1 MIKDTLRKVLDEEA
15 KKEYPLDT
23 PSKLEAMTRE
33 ELLCRAVIQ
42 RATKT
47 GSAESLDKIAD
58 LVGEKKEQ
66 TVNVNLG
73 DVLSKFSN
81 DR

>member
-15 KKEYPLDT
+15 SKEYPLDT
-23 PSKLEAMTRE
+23 PSKLEKMTRE
-33 ELLCRAVIQ
+33 ELLVRAVIQ
-42 RATKT
+42 KTTKN
-47 GSAESLDKIAD
+47 GSAEALDKIAD

-73 DVLSKFSN
+73 DVLSKFTN

>member
-15 KKEYPLDT
+15 SKEYPLDT
-23 PSKLEAMTRE
+23 PSKLANMTRE
-33 ELLCRAVIQ
+33 ELLVRAVIQ
-42 RATKT
+42 KTTKN
-47 GSAESLDKIAD
+47 GSAEALDKIAD

-73 DVLSKFSN
+73 DVLSRFTN